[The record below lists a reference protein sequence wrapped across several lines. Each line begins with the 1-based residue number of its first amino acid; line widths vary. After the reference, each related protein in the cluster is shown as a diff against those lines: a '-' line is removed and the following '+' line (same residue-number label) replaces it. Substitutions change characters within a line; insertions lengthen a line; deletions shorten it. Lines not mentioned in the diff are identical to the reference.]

1 MAPTSL
7 QSIESPADRAGDSQD
22 LVQRPGQCTTRFVC
36 GDILPARMTDAQLMR
51 ELHVSPA
58 TFRRRLQALRHL
70 EALPKI
76 GRRAW
81 CGPKVERFLL
91 GESFGLF
98 GRKGRG

>member
-1 MAPTSL
+1 MPSNL

-22 LVQRPGQCTTRFVC
+22 LPQRAGQRTTRFVC
-36 GDILPARMTDAQLMR
+36 GDVLPARMTDAQLIQ

-58 TFRRRLQALRHL
+58 TFYRRLSALRHL

-81 CGPKVERFLL
+81 CGRKVERFLD
-91 GESFGLF
+91 GETFGLF
-98 GRKGRG
+98 GRKARG